1 MRAPAL
7 VSVVAPFH
15 NEGAGVDAFV
25 ARTVAVLDGLG
36 APWELI
42 GVDDGSTDD
51 TRARLRALCGRHPGL
66 RMVALSRNFGK
77 DTALTAGLD
86 RARGEVVIPMD
97 GDLQD
102 PPELIPALLARWR
115 EGCDVVYAVR
125 AERRGEPWA
134 KRASAYLFYRVLRA
148 LTRID
153 IPVDAGD
160 FRLLSRRAADALLA
174 LRERN
179 RFMKGLFAWI
189 GFRQAAVPY
198 ARAPRVSGRTTWS
211 YWRLWNFAVEG
222 ITSFS
227 HVPLKLASYLGFVV
241 ALSSF
246 AYAAHRIAITLL
258 FGNPVKGYPSLL
270 VIILFLGGV
279 QLMSLGVIG
288 EYIAR
293 IADEVK
299 GRPLY
304 VVDEEFGADARDAR
318 DAQNTQDAHDA
329 RTREGPGGG
338 AR

>member
-1 MRAPAL
+1 MKQPTL
-7 VSVVAPFH
+7 ISVVAPFH

-25 ARTVAVLDGLG
+25 TRAAAALNGIG

-42 GVDDGSTDD
+42 AVDDGSSDD
-51 TRARLRALCGRHPGL
+51 TRARLRALCQAHPEL
-66 RMVALSRNFGK
+66 RVVALSRNFGK

-102 PPELIPALLARWR
+102 PPELIPALLERWR

-125 AERRGEPWA
+125 TKRRGEPWL
-134 KRASAYLFYRVLRA
+134 KRVTAFAFYRLLRA

-153 IPVDAGD
+153 IPSDAGD

-189 GFRQAAVPY
+189 GFRQAGVPY
-198 ARAPRVSGRTTWS
+198 AREPRATGRTTWS
-211 YWRLWNFAVEG
+211 YWRLWNFAIEG

-246 AYAAHRIAITLL
+246 VYAAYRVVDTLL
-258 FGNPVKGYPSLL
+258 FGNAVKGYPSLV
-270 VIILFLGGV
+270 VIVLFLGGV

-288 EYIAR
+288 EYVAR

-304 VVDEEFGADARDAR
+304 VVDEEFRRHADERAPSGPEGAA
-318 DAQNTQDAHDA
+318 
-329 RTREGPGGG
+329 
-338 AR
+338 